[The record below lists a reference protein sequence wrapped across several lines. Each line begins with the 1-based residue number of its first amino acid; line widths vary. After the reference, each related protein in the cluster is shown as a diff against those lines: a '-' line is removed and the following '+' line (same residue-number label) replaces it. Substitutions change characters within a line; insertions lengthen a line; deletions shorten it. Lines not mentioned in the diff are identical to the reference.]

1 MQTVVCLLTCCKEK
15 VSGYTCTH
23 IIHHVI
29 MIKRDLKRHS
39 RFHLCRK
46 LLLLSPALLIGL
58 QGGVGATV
66 STITTA
72 EYSAFQS
79 TIRGV
84 VKDADGN
91 PISGVTIKVKGG
103 TVATS
108 TDKEGGF
115 EISVGSPTAILVF
128 TYVGFDSKEVAANAA
143 GNVILTSSSEDLEE
157 VVVVG
162 YGAQKKS
169 DLTGSIATVSSKSL
183 ENINSPN
190 IVDKLQGKV
199 SGLNINSGN
208 ARPGTTASLS
218 IRGENSISASNDPL
232 IILDG
237 IPFSGSLGDIASHTI
252 ENISVLKDASSTA
265 IYGSRAANGVILITS
280 KKGMAGKPRMSYNGY
295 FGIQNVERRLNLMN
309 GAEYINYM
317 RDYQV
322 SKGKTGDQLNPE
334 NYLFANVLQQYKKG
348 EEVDWQDV
356 IFNNN
361 AAVHEH
367 QLSFSGGTDK
377 SDYYASVAYLNQ
389 DGLVKNTPYERFN
402 FNLNLNQH
410 LTAWL
415 KLGLAVQGS
424 QGKQNGVQPSI
435 DNAVKMSPYGINR
448 DDSGQIVTYP
458 MYAQT
463 LYPHPFADDNGINDN
478 INRNVYANTFL
489 DVKLPI
495 EGLSFKTT
503 FGTNYQNREESY
515 YYGANTLSGLGVKGK
530 GEIYNNNKYDWT
542 WENLLTY
549 DRTFGDHKL
558 NVVGLYSA
566 SASEEKWSRLYGEDF
581 VADVGYNNLGS
592 AAKNQKITS
601 GLTNTALVSY
611 MGRIN
616 YGYKERYL
624 LTLTG
629 RSDGYSAF
637 SQDNKYAFFP
647 SIAGAWVISKEDF
660 YHSEFASTLKLR
672 ASYGKNGNQA
682 VSPYQTYNRLSK
694 IDYIYGDG
702 ATVANGLIMN
712 YNGRGSKN
720 LKWETTNS
728 LNIGV
733 DFGILNDRI
742 SGNVDY
748 YSSKTSDL
756 LMSRQVPVMNGY
768 NTIMSN
774 IGQTSNVG
782 IEVGLNTKNIIKENF
797 TWSSSLNF
805 AWNRNKIVDLRG
817 DGKDDLTNAWL
828 IGQPIRIFYDYKV
841 IGIWQEGDDI
851 KGSHQPNAKPGDAK
865 LEDINGDG
873 KISAADRTMMGNKVP
888 AYTLGF
894 GNEFTYK
901 KFSLSIFMNGA
912 FDVSKEDNFRNIERF
927 LPNNGANY
935 LADMAYWTPERP
947 SSEIPSPGYT
957 PVNNH
962 SYYLNA
968 SYWRIRDLSLGYTF
982 SGAQLERLNI
992 GSIRAFINGR
1002 NLYTFTN
1009 VKGYNPEALAVNAE
1023 TGNPTT
1029 TNIVS
1034 PYPAARTF
1042 SLGVNVQ
1049 F

>member
-1 MQTVVCLLTCCKEK
+1 MNQPNLKT
-15 VSGYTCTH
+15 
-23 IIHHVI
+23 
-29 MIKRDLKRHS
+29 MKRLY
-39 RFHLCRK
+39 LCRK
-46 LLLLSPALLIGL
+46 SILLSPIMLIGL
-58 QGGVGATV
+58 QSYVHASVSKSDVPVYYTV
-66 STITTA
+66 
-72 EYSAFQS
+72 QS
-79 TIRGV
+79 IIKGT
-84 VKDADGN
+84 VKDGDGN
-91 PISGVTIKVKGG
+91 PISGATVKAKGG
-103 TVATS
+103 TTATL
-108 TDKEGGF
+108 TDKTGGF
-115 EISVGSPTAILVF
+115 EISVTSSNTVLVF
-128 TYVGFDSKEVAANAA
+128 SSVGFKTVEVTASAATQ
-143 GNVILTSSSEDLEE
+143 VILTSSSENLEE

-169 DLTGSIATVSSKSL
+169 DLTGSMATVSSKSL

-199 SGLNINSGN
+199 AGLNINSGN
-208 ARPGTTASLS
+208 ARPGNTASFT

-237 IPFSGSLGDIASHTI
+237 IPFSGSLGDIASNTI

-280 KKGMAGKPRMSYNGY
+280 KKGLSSKPQMSYNGY
-295 FGIQNVERRLNLMN
+295 FGVQNVERRLNLMK

-317 RDYQV
+317 RDYQI
-322 SKGKTGDQLNPE
+322 SKGKTGSQLDPE
-334 NYLFANVLQQYKKG
+334 NYLFANVLQQYKKD

-361 AAVHEH
+361 AQVNEH
-367 QLSFSGGTDK
+367 QLSFSGGSDR

-402 FNLNLNQH
+402 INLNLNQH
-410 LTAWL
+410 LTSWL
-415 KLGLAVQGS
+415 KLGLAVQAS
-424 QGKQNGVQPSI
+424 QGKLNGVQPSI

-448 DDSGQIVTYP
+448 DENDQVVTYP

-463 LYPHPFADDNGINDN
+463 LFAHPFADENGISDD
-478 INRNVYANTFL
+478 IKRTVYANTFL

-503 FGTNYQNREESY
+503 FGTNYQNREQSY
-515 YYGANTLSGLGVKGK
+515 YYGSNTLIGMGVRGK
-530 GEIYNNNKYDWT
+530 GEIYNSNRYDWT

-566 SASEEKWSRLYGEDF
+566 SESQEKWSRLYGEDF
-581 VADVGYNNLGS
+581 VSDVGYNNLGS
-592 AAKNQKITS
+592 AAKNQKISS
-601 GLTNTALVSY
+601 GLTNTALLSY

-629 RSDGYSAF
+629 RSDGYSSF
-637 SQDNKYAFFP
+637 SKNDKYAFFP
-647 SIAGAWVISKEDF
+647 SIAGAWVLSKEDF
-660 YHSEFASTLKLR
+660 FSLENVNMLKLR

-694 IDYIYGDG
+694 IEYLFGDG
-702 ATVANGLIMN
+702 ATVSNGLVMN
-712 YNGRGSKN
+712 YNGRGSSS
-720 LKWETTNS
+720 LKWETTKS

-733 DFGILNDRI
+733 DFGFWNDRI

-748 YSSKTSDL
+748 YNANTSDL

-768 NTIMSN
+768 STILSN

-782 IEVGLNTKNIIKENF
+782 IEVGLNTKNIVKEDF
-797 TWSSSLNF
+797 RWSSSINF
-805 AWNRNKIVDLRG
+805 SWNKNKIVDLRG

-841 IGIWQEGDDI
+841 VGIWQKEDDI
-851 KGSHQPNAKPGDAK
+851 SQSHQPNAKPGDAK
-865 LEDINGDG
+865 LADMNGDG
-873 KISAADRTMMGNKVP
+873 KITAADRTMMGNKVP
-888 AYTLGF
+888 VYNLSL
-894 GNEFTYK
+894 GNEFSYK

-935 LADMAYWTPERP
+935 LSDMAYWTPERP
-947 SSEIPSPGYT
+947 SSTIPSSGYT

-982 SGAQLERLNI
+982 NGEQLERLNI
-992 GSIRAFINGR
+992 RSIRAFINGR

-1009 VKGYNPEALAVNAE
+1009 VKGFNPEALAVSSV

-1034 PYPAARTF
+1034 PYPSARTF